1 LSNRPRFTKPIGYG
15 TGLTDAVTLILI
27 GYWRSETHP
36 EWPDPADLVDP
47 QWDAQERHMVTMY
60 LASGTIA
67 RTYMGFS
74 PCRLCGRQNGSLE
87 YTDGEFIWP
96 EGLAHYLDGHAVRL
110 PTALVSRVIEKL
122 DQIERATTDGAWWK
136 VLTQVEPA

>member
-1 LSNRPRFTKPIGYG
+1 
-15 TGLTDAVTLILI
+15 LTDAVTLILI

-96 EGLAHYLDGHAVRL
+96 EGLAHYLEGTPSGSPRLLSPGSSRSSTRSNARL
-110 PTALVSRVIEKL
+110 PTALGGKCSPRSSR
-122 DQIERATTDGAWWK
+122 R
-136 VLTQVEPA
+136 EPVR